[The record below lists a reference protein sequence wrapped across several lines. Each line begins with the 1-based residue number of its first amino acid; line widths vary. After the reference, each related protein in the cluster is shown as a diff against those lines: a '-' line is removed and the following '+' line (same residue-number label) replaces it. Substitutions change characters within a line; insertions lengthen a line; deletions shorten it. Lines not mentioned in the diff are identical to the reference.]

1 MPSSPELE
9 RGRRAFRERDWSAAY
24 QALAGADRIAPLPVE
39 DLECLAV
46 AAYLTG
52 RDDEHAA
59 VLERAHVAHRDRGD
73 DTAAARCAFWIA
85 LMQLFRGETA
95 RAGGWLARAQRLLGE
110 RECAE
115 QGYVLLPVV
124 ERQLRQGDA
133 ESAIATAS
141 RAATLGERFN
151 DRDLVAVARH
161 LQGRGLLQLGRL
173 ETGLALLD
181 EVMVAVTTRE
191 LSPVMT
197 GLVYCSVIEACQRA
211 WALDRAAEWT
221 SALNQWCDAQPGL
234 VAFTAA
240 CLVRRAEIMQ
250 MRGAWPE
257 ALREAQRACER
268 VAHLP
273 GRRPPPAALYQ
284 QAEVHRLRG
293 QYREAEAA
301 YRDAGAGGWDPQ
313 PGLALLRLAQGR
325 TERAAQSIARALAAA
340 VGPLERSRLLP
351 AQVEIALAAGDRD
364 RARKSVDELE
374 DVAASFAAPALRA
387 MALQARGQ
395 VQLAD
400 GDAASAVGSLR
411 QAWQI
416 WKELDAT
423 WLVARTRALI
433 GHACRALGDAD
444 GAALEF
450 RAAREAFEQL
460 GAAPDIERLDA
471 TSRGTAGHAY
481 PLSARELEVIRL
493 VAAGKTNRTI
503 AGQLAISEKTVAR
516 HLSNIFAKLG
526 LSTRA
531 AAAAWAWQHDLT

>member
-24 QALAGADRIAPLPVE
+24 EALAGADRTAPLPVE
-39 DLECLAV
+39 DLERLAV

-59 VLERAHVAHRDRGD
+59 VLERAHLAHRDRGD

-115 QGYVLLPVV
+115 QGYVLLPMV
-124 ERQLRQGDA
+124 ERQLRQGEA

-141 RAATLGERFN
+141 RAATVGERFG
-151 DRDLVAVARH
+151 DRDLVASARH
-161 LQGRGLLQLGRL
+161 LQGRGLLQLGQL
-173 ETGLALLD
+173 DKGLALLD
-181 EVMVAVTTRE
+181 EVMVAVTTGE

-211 WALDRAAEWT
+211 WAVDRAAEWT
-221 SALNQWCDAQPGL
+221 SALNEWCDAQRGL

-257 ALREAQRACER
+257 R

-273 GRRPPPAALYQ
+273 DRRPPPAALYQ
-284 QAEVHRLRG
+284 RAEVHRLRG
-293 QYREAEAA
+293 EYREAEAA
-301 YRDAGAGGWDPQ
+301 YRDAGAGGRDPQ

-325 TERAAQSIARALAAA
+325 TELAAQSIARALATA
-340 VGPLERSRLLP
+340 VDPLECSRLLP
-351 AQVEIALAAGDRD
+351 AQVEIALAADDRD
-364 RARKSVDELE
+364 RARKSVKELE
-374 DVAASFAAPALRA
+374 DIAAGFAAPALRA
-387 MALQARGQ
+387 MASQARGQ

-411 QAWQI
+411 QAWQL
-416 WKELDAT
+416 WKELDAF
-423 WLVARTRALI
+423 WLAARTRALI
-433 GHACRALGDAD
+433 GQACRVLGDDD
-444 GAALEF
+444 GAAVEF

-460 GAAPDIERLDA
+460 GAAPELERLDA
-471 TSRGTAGHAY
+471 SGRRTAGHAY

-516 HLSNIFAKLG
+516 HLSNIFTKLG

-531 AAAAWAWQHDLT
+531 AAAAWAWQYDLT